1 MKNSHRF
8 YTALASATLAF
19 SLGTGIASATPV
31 AAPTPTEPMPVT
43 VHPKASKIG
52 NAQPPIEWTVWAAP
66 HAIIPDGKAAA
77 GYNTFPQG
85 MPQSDLWG
93 NPMRYSDFYD
103 SKAQCQKKIQH
114 RTPADAMAP
123 HYYVAL
129 LLNKGE
135 KSQSQYCYQI
145 ANGKWVYEYTQYGD
159 PDRGESVRR

>member
-1 MKNSHRF
+1 MRNSNR
-8 YTALASATLAF
+8 LF
-19 SLGTGIASATPV
+19 SSLLTCAAVLSVGTGIASAAPV
-31 AAPTPTEPMPVT
+31 AAPTPTEPMPIT
-43 VHPKASKIG
+43 VHPKTGGLA
-52 NAQPPIEWTVWAAP
+52 NNQPPVEWTVWAAP

-103 SKAQCQKKIQH
+103 SKAQCQKKIQY
-114 RTPADAMAP
+114 RSPADAMAP

-159 PDRGESVRR
+159 PDKGKTIKR